1 MLHHLFGKHTI
12 LEIKSVAE
20 SFTVPKFQKLLG
32 YSHLYLWKEELSEDD
47 IASVALVTHV
57 PEQLLALKRWKRLG
71 KGFYQRKPGFFVSLV
86 AVNELPIRR
95 EYYPLLLLASGKQ
108 RERFLQAIL
117 QEGDVYYL
125 QYALLAN
132 RKEVR
137 KMSEELGLSL
147 PDSLEENLRHLIE
160 EGIFNPQKV
169 AQELVAGAGVQPI
182 VDAVGVERL
191 LQFLLPKVD
200 RQTLHRLL
208 ECQEA
213 QNSPNSIE
221 A

>member
-1 MLHHLFGKHTI
+1 
-12 LEIKSVAE
+12 
-20 SFTVPKFQKLLG
+20 
-32 YSHLYLWKEELSEDD
+32 
-47 IASVALVTHV
+47 
-57 PEQLLALKRWKRLG
+57 
-71 KGFYQRKPGFFVSLV
+71 
-86 AVNELPIRR
+86 
-95 EYYPLLLLASGKQ
+95 LLLLASGKQ